1 MLKPPIPFR
10 GNKSKIRKN
19 FMKLLNDEA
28 LNDDYIIYVDL
39 FGGSLYISYLIHQ
52 MKPNNR
58 IICNDYDNYIER
70 LINIDKTNDLLNKIN
85 EIIQNNNIK
94 YAEKIDIE
102 NTLKIKQLIQQTSYL
117 DINTISSNLLYSGSG
132 VNTKDEL
139 LNKTYYNRLN
149 NNSYNINK
157 DIINNYIEGLEIV
170 RCDWYELYN
179 KYRDNDKVLFIA
191 DPPYFNTDCS
201 GYKNKNFSIQDTL
214 QTLDIL
220 KHEKFIYCTSPK
232 SLLLE
237 ILAYLKSSHNI
248 GLHDYTVINV
258 QKPNVNKTCKKNDD
272 VILYRF

>member
-1 MLKPPIPFR
+1 M
-10 GNKSKIRKN
+10 
-19 FMKLLNDEA
+19 
-28 LNDDYIIYVDL
+28 
-39 FGGSLYISYLIHQ
+39 
-52 MKPNNR
+52 
-58 IICNDYDNYIER
+58 
-70 LINIDKTNDLLNKIN
+70 
-85 EIIQNNNIK
+85 
-94 YAEKIDIE
+94 
-102 NTLKIKQLIQQTSYL
+102 
-117 DINTISSNLLYSGSG
+117 
-132 VNTKDEL
+132 
-139 LNKTYYNRLN
+139 N

-201 GYKNKNFSIQDTL
+201 GYKNTNFSIQDTL

-258 QKPNVNKTCKKNDD
+258 QKPNVNKICKKNDD

>member
-1 MLKPPIPFR
+1 
-10 GNKSKIRKN
+10 
-19 FMKLLNDEA
+19 
-28 LNDDYIIYVDL
+28 
-39 FGGSLYISYLIHQ
+39 

-94 YAEKIDIE
+94 HAEKIDIE
-102 NTLKIKQLIQQTSYL
+102 NTLKIKQLIQQTTYI

-132 VNTKDEL
+132 VNTKVEL

-201 GYKNKNFSIQDTL
+201 GYKNTNFSIQDTL

>member
-1 MLKPPIPFR
+1 MLNPPLPFR
-10 GNKSKIRKN
+10 GNKSVIRKDLI
-19 FMKLLNDEA
+19 KLLNNEA
-28 LNDDYIIYVDL
+28 LNDDSIIYVDL

-52 MKPNNR
+52 LKPNNE
-58 IICNDYDNYIER
+58 IITNDYDNYIER
-70 LINIDKTNDLLNKIN
+70 LMNIDKTNELLNKIN
-85 EIIQNNNIK
+85 EITKNSNIK
-94 YAEKIDIE
+94 HNEKIDDE
-102 NTLKIKQLIQQTSYL
+102 NTLAIKQLIQQASYL
-117 DINTISSNLLYSGSG
+117 DINTIASSLLFSGTS

-201 GYKNKNFSIQDTL
+201 GYKNTNFSIQDTL

-258 QKPNVNKTCKKNDD
+258 QKTNVNKTCKKNDD